1 MRKYRKIPKV
11 SFLFIFVLLFLQIH
25 CLLNPIV
32 RELLDLDPTQKNDKL
47 KQLGLLLGLYGSPTA
62 TVSPSL
68 GNVILANTK
77 IRIVF
82 SRSMVPDLFS
92 ATLGSKLTPVWSDS
106 YSANDTVVLS
116 GPIPV
121 GTYSFILEATDP
133 LGIHITPVIGNYT
146 VLSSNTNLYY
156 VSPSGN
162 DGNSGTSP
170 GNTKLTIPSAISAA
184 TPPAAILVSEGTY
197 LVNSGIGTQINL
209 VNLVSLYGGFSADF
223 LNRNSSVYI
232 ARIVD
237 TATANADSIT
247 VNAGAT
253 ITTATVVDGFTIRGA
268 SNPNAPTA
276 SIAFNC
282 FSGSPTITN
291 NRLEGGTV
299 SNAISVAIF
308 LSTSSAIIANNTI
321 QGGTSTATGTFGVF
335 VQDSSSPTV
344 AYNTIYGGIAND
356 SSHGI
361 YNSPHANTPTI
372 IFNTIDGGT
381 GSFSYAFNTSHPSN
395 SVVTNN
401 ILNAGS
407 GNTSYAIYQGA
418 GAGDVGNYQFN
429 TLFTS
434 GGSIRYC
441 LFENGGSSPIT
452 FNGNRLFS
460 CPTALY
466 YDNASNAIND
476 IGTVNGGTLGGATY
490 SGNYE

>member
-1 MRKYRKIPKV
+1 MV
-11 SFLFIFVLLFLQIH
+11 
-25 CLLNPIV
+25 
-32 RELLDLDPTQKNDKL
+32 
-47 KQLGLLLGLYGSPTA
+47 GLVQY
-62 TVSPSL
+62 
-68 GNVILANTK
+68 
-77 IRIVF
+77 
-82 SRSMVPDLFS
+82 
-92 ATLGSKLTPVWSDS
+92 
-106 YSANDTVVLS
+106 
-116 GPIPV
+116 
-121 GTYSFILEATDP
+121 
-133 LGIHITPVIGNYT
+133 
-146 VLSSNTNLYY
+146 
-156 VSPSGN
+156 
-162 DGNSGTSP
+162 
-170 GNTKLTIPSAISAA
+170 
-184 TPPAAILVSEGTY
+184 
-197 LVNSGIGTQINL
+197 
-209 VNLVSLYGGFSADF
+209 F

-237 TATANADSIT
+237 TATASADSIT
-247 VNAGAT
+247 VSAGAT
-253 ITTATVVDGFTIRGA
+253 ITTSTVVDGFTIRGA
-268 SNPNAPTA
+268 SNANAPTA

-308 LSTSSAIIANNTI
+308 LSTSSAIISNNTI

-372 IFNTIDGGT
+372 IFNSIDGGT

-395 SVVTNN
+395 SIVTNN

-434 GGSIRYC
+434 GGNIRYC